1 MSVQPSTSLSVDQYA
16 AMEAVIL
23 SDQVSSAQLAA
34 LLRDD
39 PTFEDWIRARGTA
52 RHGASVSSHVLAP
65 ESDAQSLET
74 REVQS

>member
-1 MSVQPSTSLSVDQYA
+1 MDQYA

-52 RHGASVSSHVLAP
+52 RHGASVSSQNGRT
-65 ESDAQSLET
+65 ESPDQLVTTTEA
-74 REVQS
+74 